1 MKTII
6 KGLLISACLTV
17 SAHAAYP
24 EGPVKLIVPFPPGQT
39 TDIIARAFAEEL
51 QKELQQPII
60 VENRAGAG
68 GIIGTEAAKRAPN
81 DGYTVLFTSGGPASI
96 NESLYKAI
104 PYRTLSDFDQ
114 VAVLYEM
121 AQVLITRADMPASR
135 VDELVAYLKKTG
147 DQLCLR
153 RHRADQSPDHGD
165 VQA

>member
-68 GIIGTEAAKRAPN
+68 ASSAPRRPSARP
-81 DGYTVLFTSGGPASI
+81 TT
-96 NESLYKAI
+96 AI
-104 PYRTLSDFDQ
+104 RCCSR
-114 VAVLYEM
+114 
-121 AQVLITRADMPASR
+121 RADRPPSMKAST
-135 VDELVAYLKKTG
+135 KP
-147 DQLCLR
+147 
-153 RHRADQSPDHGD
+153 SPI
-165 VQA
+165 AR